1 MEGRF
6 ISYIRVSTQ
15 KQGRSGL
22 GEEAQRATIQE
33 TATRNRWTVL
43 QEFKEIE
50 SGKID
55 DRPQLRKALE
65 ACKRTGARLLVAKLD
80 RLSRDVAFVAGLMKT
95 KAEFVACD
103 MPEANTFSIHIMS
116 AMAEYER
123 TLISKRTKDALQAAK
138 ARGKE
143 LGKNNLTEEGA
154 SKGAAQSLKVRQAK
168 ANEYA
173 QRMKPIIQELQSQ
186 GLSLNAI
193 AKKMMEN
200 GELTPRGGT
209 IWTPTTAKNV
219 LAR

>member
-6 ISYIRVSTQ
+6 ISYIRVSTL

-33 TATRNRWTVL
+33 TATRNGWTVL

-116 AMAEYER
+116 AMAQYER
-123 TLISKRTKDALQAAK
+123 ELISKRTKDALQAAK
-138 ARGKE
+138 ARGKK
-143 LGKNNLTEEGA
+143 LGKNNLTQEGA
-154 SKGAAQSLKVRQAK
+154 SKGAAESRKIRQAK
-168 ANEYA
+168 ADEYA
-173 QRMKPIIQELQSQ
+173 ARMKPIIEELQNQ
-186 GLSLNAI
+186 GLNLNQI
-193 AKKMMEN
+193 ARRMMEN
-200 GELTPRGGT
+200 GELTPRGGA
-209 IWTPTTAKNV
+209 IWTPTTVKNV